1 LDSSAILS
9 GKPIDLN
16 GRIVIPESVEKE
28 VMREDPK
35 LFDLIQGKDVSL
47 EHPSRESLSLVRE
60 AAEKMGESRRLSKV
74 DKEVIAVALDNMG
87 RGDVC
92 IITDDYSI
100 QNVASFLGL
109 KFRGL
114 SEKGITKR
122 FIWRFRCRGCKKI
135 FKKFYPS
142 CPDCG
147 SELKPI
153 VRKKDKV
160 EL

>member
-35 LFDLIQGKDVSL
+35 LFDLIQ
-47 EHPSRESLSLVRE
+47 
-60 AAEKMGESRRLSKV
+60 MGESRRLSKV

-100 QNVASFLGL
+100 QNVASFLG
-109 KFRGL
+109 FF
-114 SEKGITKR
+114 GIEIQGFVGER
-122 FIWRFRCRGCKKI
+122 NNQEIHLEI
-135 FKKFYPS
+135 QM
-142 CPDCG
+142 
-147 SELKPI
+147 
-153 VRKKDKV
+153 
-160 EL
+160 